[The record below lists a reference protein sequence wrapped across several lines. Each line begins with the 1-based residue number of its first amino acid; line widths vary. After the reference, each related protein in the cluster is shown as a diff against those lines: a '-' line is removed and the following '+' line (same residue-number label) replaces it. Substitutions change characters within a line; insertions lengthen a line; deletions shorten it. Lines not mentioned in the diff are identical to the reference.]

1 MKTISLKRLT
11 KKHTVNPD
19 GGVEDYRPLNQGI
32 RRLIQVTGWA
42 VMMDDKIALSQNGQ
56 FEVYKY
62 KQAAEKV
69 AESLR
74 GYLTV

>member
-32 RRLIQVTGWA
+32 RKLLQISGWA
-42 VMMDDKIALSQNGQ
+42 VMVDDKIALSQNGQ
-56 FEVYKY
+56 FEVYKS
-62 KQAAEKV
+62 KQTAEKV
-69 AESLR
+69 AEGLR